1 MSAVSPKRSILK
13 ILFGQMSHPQIF
25 AKQNCFSFLAKWGG
39 EGGCLLSGNLSRVFL
54 LSYDSAA
61 AQLFPLPYHHFGFN
75 FSSDLSDV
83 IALLIKCSL
92 LFP

>member
-1 MSAVSPKRSILK
+1 MSAVSPKGSILK

-54 LSYDSAA
+54 LPTI
-61 AQLFPLPYHHFGFN
+61 QLQLSCSPSPTTNFN
-75 FSSDLSDV
+75 FSSDLSNV